1 MEYITIFTPTYNREK
16 LLPRLYNSLVE
27 QENNNFIWLVV
38 DDGSNDNTKEL
49 ITSFIKENKIK
60 IEYIYQSNAGKN
72 QAYNTGILNCRTRWF
87 MCLDSDDYLTCNS
100 INLMLNQI
108 HYIRGTK
115 YIGVLSPKGCDSVT
129 TLKQVVFPNLKFGT
143 ITDIY
148 KAGFIGEI
156 NVLLKADIAKLYLFP
171 KIENEKF
178 VTEAYILDQI
188 DAKYEYYINSEI
200 IVIAEYQEDGL
211 TNNILKL
218 YKNNPK
224 SYSAYFNQKMKLSN
238 AIMDKIKAGA
248 QYICYSLFAG
258 KKNFVSQSTSI
269 PFVLMAF
276 PLGIYLY
283 LKRLYQY
290 RHL

>member
-1 MEYITIFTPTYNREK
+1 M
-16 LLPRLYNSLVE
+16 
-27 QENNNFIWLVV
+27 
-38 DDGSNDNTKEL
+38 
-49 ITSFIKENKIK
+49 
-60 IEYIYQSNAGKN
+60 
-72 QAYNTGILNCRTRWF
+72 
-87 MCLDSDDYLTCNS
+87 
-100 INLMLNQI
+100 
-108 HYIRGTK
+108 
-115 YIGVLSPKGCDSVT
+115 
-129 TLKQVVFPNLKFGT
+129 
-143 ITDIY
+143 
-148 KAGFIGEI
+148 
-156 NVLLKADIAKLYLFP
+156 LKADIAKLYLFP

-211 TNNILKL
+211 TNNILRL

>member
-72 QAYNTGILNCRTRWF
+72 QAYNTGILNCSTRWF

-100 INLMLNQI
+100 IYLMLNQI

-211 TNNILKL
+211 TNNILRL

-224 SYSAYFNQKMKLSN
+224 SYSAYFNQKMKLSK
-238 AIMDKIKAGA
+238 AIMDKINACA
-248 QYICYSLFAG
+248 QYICYS
-258 KKNFVSQSTSI
+258 
-269 PFVLMAF
+269 
-276 PLGIYLY
+276 
-283 LKRLYQY
+283 
-290 RHL
+290 